1 MGVTT
6 FLAGHERVNFRLQL
20 PHVPA
25 SEVRMSTVPCPIVIA
40 LVDDNELSAAGL
52 RTLLAPFADRV
63 RLLEE
68 KEAVA
73 RAAELD
79 VVLFEPLGCSSFSNR
94 LRGDLLSAGQARSV
108 VFTWA
113 PSAELDPTSDPVLTK
128 SMTASQL
135 VRALEDL
142 MQGRT
147 LSLPKPMSGVPSQAG
162 VATSRTV
169 KAERDGLSIR
179 EREVLALITRGLSN
193 EEIGAELMLS
203 INSIKTYVRTA
214 YRKIG
219 VSRRTQA
226 VAWGLTHGLVS
237 DGASQDVAVAGG
249 QGQDIPVLV

>member
-1 MGVTT
+1 
-6 FLAGHERVNFRLQL
+6 
-20 PHVPA
+20 
-25 SEVRMSTVPCPIVIA
+25 MSTVPCPIVIA

-52 RTLLAPFADRV
+52 RSLLAPFADRV

-94 LRGDLLSAGQARSV
+94 LREDLLAAGQARSV

-113 PSAELDPTSDPVLTK
+113 PSAELDPTSEPVLTK

-142 MQGRT
+142 MQGRALT
-147 LSLPKPMSGVPSQAG
+147 VPKPRVDVTSQAS
-162 VATSRTV
+162 VTTSRTV
-169 KAERDGLSIR
+169 EAGPWRDGLSIR

-193 EEIGAELMLS
+193 EEIGAELLLS

-226 VAWGLTHGLVS
+226 VAWGLAHGLTAEETF
-237 DGASQDVAVAGG
+237 DKAAG
-249 QGQDIPVLV
+249 DRTTAAMA